1 MVIAIAIVFLLG
13 SIANAGFTDFF
24 KGAADIL
31 KNKENLKESDIVSG
45 LKEALQIG
53 SGNAVGIASKMDGY
67 YKNSNIKIP
76 LPASIQKVE
85 KVLRMTGFGS
95 TVDDFEISMNRAA
108 EKAAT
113 EAKSIFVYAIK
124 QMSFS
129 DAKKILYGKEN
140 EATMYFQEKTSNRL
154 HTLFKPI
161 VHATMGE
168 VGVTKLYQDLDTKIR
183 AIPFADKISF
193 DLDQYVTEKALS
205 GLFFLLAEEEAKIRK
220 DPAARVTD
228 LLKKVFDQGS

>member
-1 MVIAIAIVFLLG
+1 MMRHGRTALVIAISILLWS
-13 SIANAGFTDFF
+13 SIASAGFTDIF

-31 KNKENLKESDIVSG
+31 GKQERLKESDIIDG

-53 SGNAVGIASKMDGY
+53 SGNAVGTASKMDGY
-67 YKNSNIKIP
+67 YKNPSIKIP

-108 EKAAT
+108 EKAAP
-113 EAKSIFVYAIK
+113 EAKSIFIYAIQ
-124 QMSFS
+124 QMSFK
-129 DAKKILYGKEN
+129 DAKNILNGREN
-140 EATMYFQEKTSNRL
+140 EATLYFQGKTSDRL
-154 HTLFKPI
+154 QTLFKPI

-168 VGVTKLYQDLDTKIR
+168 VGVTKLYQDLDTRLR
-183 AIPFADKISF
+183 AIPFAEKASF
-193 DLDQYVTEKALS
+193 DLDQYVTEKALG
-205 GLFFLLAEEEAKIRK
+205 GLFYLLAEEESKIRK

-228 LLKKVFDQGS
+228 L